1 MGANPKLFHCFA
13 MDVVSLTGLFYLFQ
27 ILSIMTPQ
35 KEQTGTTVPMEFKF
49 NSAERPIRVEIIQES
64 PWFVVKDVC
73 EALCISNYRDA
84 TNKLDEDEKLVS
96 EIPTS
101 GQRRKMLFINESG
114 IYSLIFRSN
123 KPEAKLFR
131 KWVTNEVLPAIRRTG
146 QYSPT
151 AGQITQ
157 ESDNDPERNQE
168 ALVSLIYQAVDV
180 AGNQQTLASYLQ
192 VSPSVLTDLR
202 NRPGKISVKL
212 MRRVIYGCKKV
223 VKLGAVPVEE
233 IRDINVKEILQM
245 WFDIVKIENYE
256 LRTSLSHRIARVLG
270 REDEF
275 CLELSELKEE
285 GGRS

>member
-1 MGANPKLFHCFA
+1 MRQQRENG
-13 MDVVSLTGLFYLFQ
+13 S
-27 ILSIMTPQ
+27 IL
-35 KEQTGTTVPMEFKF
+35 PMEFKF

-64 PWFVVKDVC
+64 PWFVTKDVC
-73 EALCISNYRDA
+73 FALGLTNNREA
-84 TNKLDEDEKLVS
+84 TKGLDEDETMVS
-96 EIPTS
+96 EILTPS
-101 GQRRKMLFINESG
+101 RGKQKMLLINESG

-146 QYSPT
+146 QYSPVSST
-151 AGQITQ
+151 ILPEG
-157 ESDNDPERNQE
+157 DNDPELNQE
-168 ALVSLIYQAVDV
+168 ELTKLIYKAGDI
-180 AGNQQTLASYLQ
+180 AGNQQMLASYLR

-212 MRRVIYGCKKV
+212 MRQVIYGCKKV
-223 VKLGAVPVEE
+223 VKLGSVPVEE

>member
-1 MGANPKLFHCFA
+1 MRHNEPNGRNL
-13 MDVVSLTGLFYLFQ
+13 
-27 ILSIMTPQ
+27 
-35 KEQTGTTVPMEFKF
+35 PMEFKF
-49 NSAERPIRVEIIQES
+49 NSAEKPIRFEIINDL
-64 PWFVVKDVC
+64 PWAIAKDIC
-73 EALCISNYRDA
+73 FALGLNNNREAI
-84 TNKLDEDEKLVS
+84 TKLDDDEKLVS
-96 EIPTS
+96 EILTS

-146 QYSPT
+146 QYCPISSTILP
-151 AGQITQ
+151 
-157 ESDNDPERNQE
+157 EKDNDPERNQE
-168 ALVSLIYQAVDV
+168 ELTKLIYQAADV

-212 MRRVIYGCKKV
+212 MRQVIYGCKKV
-223 VKLGAVPVEE
+223 VKLGSVPVEE

>member
-1 MGANPKLFHCFA
+1 
-13 MDVVSLTGLFYLFQ
+13 MDVASLTGLFYLFQ
-27 ILSIMTPQ
+27 ILSIMTQQ
-35 KEQTGTTVPMEFKF
+35 KEQTGTMVPMEFKF
-49 NSAERPIRVEIIQES
+49 NSAERPIRVEIIQEQ
-64 PWFVVKDVC
+64 PWFIAKDVC
-73 EALCISNYRDA
+73 DALGITNARDSVR
-84 TNKLDEDEKLVS
+84 KCLDEDERLMS
-96 EIPTS
+96 PISTS

-146 QYSPT
+146 QYCPVSSTILP
-151 AGQITQ
+151 
-157 ESDNDPERNQE
+157 EKDNDPERNQE
-168 ALVSLIYQAVDV
+168 ELTKLIYQAADV

-212 MRRVIYGCKKV
+212 MRQVIYGCKKV
-223 VKLGAVPVEE
+223 VKLGSVPVEE

>member
-1 MGANPKLFHCFA
+1 
-13 MDVVSLTGLFYLFQ
+13 
-27 ILSIMTPQ
+27 MTQQ
-35 KEQTGTTVPMEFKF
+35 KEQTGTMVPMEFKF
-49 NSAERPIRVEIIQES
+49 NSAERPIRVEIIQEQ
-64 PWFVVKDVC
+64 PWFIAKDVC
-73 EALCISNYRDA
+73 DALGITNARDSVR
-84 TNKLDEDEKLVS
+84 KCLDEDERLMS
-96 EIPTS
+96 PISTS

-146 QYSPT
+146 QYCPVSSTILP
-151 AGQITQ
+151 
-157 ESDNDPERNQE
+157 EKDNDPERNQE
-168 ALVSLIYQAVDV
+168 ELTKLIYQAADV

-212 MRRVIYGCKKV
+212 MRQVIYGCKKV
-223 VKLGAVPVEE
+223 VKLGSVPVEE